1 MVRVYTILL
10 RRDTMELDYFKDH
23 LFDLLN
29 ESDLLDVKDIEDD
42 TVENRFIVTLN
53 DGSVFCVQ
61 YSKIS

>member
-1 MVRVYTILL
+1 
-10 RRDTMELDYFKDH
+10 MELDYFKDH

-53 DGSVFCVQ
+53 DGSVF
-61 YSKIS
+61 

>member
-1 MVRVYTILL
+1 
-10 RRDTMELDYFKDH
+10 MELDYFKDH

-53 DGSVFCVQ
+53 DGSGFCVQ